1 MLQVQWISALGL
13 AVVTSISSLALA
25 AQTGDPLAA
34 IQQKL
39 NSQFKLTTT
48 TANLSD
54 IVSAGDVH
62 CQP

>member
-34 IQQKL
+34 IQPRQRI
-39 NSQFKLTTT
+39 SRT
-48 TANLSD
+48 
-54 IVSAGDVH
+54 
-62 CQP
+62 